1 MKKKKMR
8 SKRNRHTGRINAFKN
23 LILKKNGVIRRASDN
38 TRYKVCFDINTFV
51 RID

>member
-8 SKRNRHTGRINAFKN
+8 SRRNRHTGKINAFKN
-23 LILKKNGVIRRASDN
+23 LILKKDGVIKYASDN